1 MKTTLILNRY
11 DLALALCAQ
20 ANALLNRRK
29 AGRPAAGPTNS
40 TTKTPPAPSL
50 LATYAGLNGAAKFSF
65 FQAHAA
71 ELFAQFKKG
80 VK

>member
-1 MKTTLILNRY
+1 MRRHRKTYFMTSPQY
-11 DLALALCAQ
+11 VEALCRAVQ
-20 ANALLNRRK
+20 NALQKKHFR
-29 AGRPAAGPTNS
+29 PTNC